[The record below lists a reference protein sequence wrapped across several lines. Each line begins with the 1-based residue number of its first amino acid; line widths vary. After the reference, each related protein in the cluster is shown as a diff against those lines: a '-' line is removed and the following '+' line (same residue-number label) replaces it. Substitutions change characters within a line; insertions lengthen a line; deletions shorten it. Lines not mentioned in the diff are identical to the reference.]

1 MIRFALQKDYG
12 GKKKIKK
19 KDCVEGWIKGGES
32 RSKKKKL
39 PISIVIQVRNDESMN
54 CESEDKGDR

>member
-1 MIRFALQKDYG
+1 MG
-12 GKKKIKK
+12 EKKKLKK